1 MAKKIEERL
10 QNDPDTN
17 ASGVIIDTCAWS
29 DFSDLEII
37 LHAAKAFDVDVILAT
52 DDRLYSSLRPSFESS
67 PVVVAR
73 IPRSGGIVTQDAASR
88 RRKRK
93 AQIDEYFYG
102 RKESPSDPNLLSPAR
117 VTIRLSQ
124 YNFWQMGGVQL
135 HEGIK
140 SHGVS
145 TTSDPTQFSALVPSR
160 DLLLHAVVAVLHRD
174 GSFGGPDAS
183 NAAAGSGDSEGKPAV
198 NVAAGFVY
206 FVEVEVDKDTAV
218 ILAPTAGPL
227 PSKHLVV
234 GSIKWFE

>member
-1 MAKKIEERL
+1 MARKIEERL
-10 QNDPDTN
+10 HNDADSN
-17 ASGVIIDTCAWS
+17 ACGVIIDTCAWS

-52 DDRLYSSLRPSFESS
+52 DDRLYSSLKPSFESS

-73 IPRSGGIVTQDAASR
+73 IPRSGGVVSQDAASR

-102 RKESPSDPNLLSPAR
+102 RKESPSDLNLLSPAR

-145 TTSDPTQFSALVPSR
+145 TTSDPTQFSALSPSR
-160 DLLLHAVVAVLHRD
+160 DLLLHAVVAVLHKD
-174 GSFGGPDAS
+174 GSFDAS
-183 NAAAGSGDSEGKPAV
+183 GAASVEGDGKPAV

-218 ILAPTAGPL
+218 ILAPIAGPL